1 MRENMNFVR
10 AYLSLG
16 FAQLSQASAYMT
28 LWFGAKSY
36 QVASIEQKKHH
47 ESGRRA
53 QVMLIKLRERR
64 EQVRYEQ
71 THAWEH
77 ATQ

>member
-1 MRENMNFVR
+1 MIFVR
-10 AYLSLG
+10 SYLSLG
-16 FAQLSQASAYMT
+16 FAQLAQASAYMT

-36 QVASIEQKKHH
+36 QVASPEQKKNH

-53 QVMLIKLRERR
+53 YAMLVTRRERR